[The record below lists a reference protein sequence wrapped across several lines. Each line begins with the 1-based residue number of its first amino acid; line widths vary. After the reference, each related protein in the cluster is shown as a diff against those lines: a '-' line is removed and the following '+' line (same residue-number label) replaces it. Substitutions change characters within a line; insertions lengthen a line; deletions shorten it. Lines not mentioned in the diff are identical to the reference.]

1 MKRIVHHVERHIEHI
16 KGKPHHVRKQVAFT
30 SAAGIALFIGVVW
43 FAYSA
48 QTGVFAIKG
57 SSFADATKGTDSI
70 YVNVQEGSNGL
81 AGAVAAVQE
90 DSAGAAR
97 ITVVDTTPP
106 KPVQMEQTTIPF

>member
-1 MKRIVHHVERHIEHI
+1 MKRIVHHIERHIENV

-30 SAAGIALFIGVVW
+30 SAAGIALFIGLVW

-57 SSFADATKGTDSI
+57 SSFADATKATDPT
-70 YVNVQEGSNGL
+70 YVDAQGGSNDGL
-81 AGAVAAVQE
+81 AGAAAAVQD
-90 DSAGAAR
+90 DSGAVR
-97 ITVVDTTPP
+97 LNVVDKTPP

>member
-1 MKRIVHHVERHIEHI
+1 MKRIVHHVERHIENI

-57 SSFADATKGTDSI
+57 SSFADATKGTDQAYI
-70 YVNVQEGSNGL
+70 NVQEGSNGL
-81 AGAVAAVQE
+81 AGAAAAVQE
-90 DSAGAAR
+90 DSGSAR
-97 ITVVDTTPP
+97 INVVDTTSP
-106 KPVQMEQTTIPF
+106 KPVQVEQTTIPF